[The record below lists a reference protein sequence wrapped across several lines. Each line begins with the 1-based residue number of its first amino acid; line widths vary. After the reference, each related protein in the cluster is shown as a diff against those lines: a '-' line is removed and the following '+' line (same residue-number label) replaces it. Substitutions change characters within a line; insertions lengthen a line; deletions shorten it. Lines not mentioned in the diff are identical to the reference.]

1 MKLSPVVICTFV
13 AIHVANAAP
22 QNCQDMANHVAQQ
35 FAAEKKMAGPSQAK
49 CQAISLVISD
59 LTDLAAACTRK
70 PEDDKFLNETYMP
83 LAKAIGEEAPNACSR

>member
-1 MKLSPVVICTFV
+1 MKISPVVICSFV
-13 AIHVANAAP
+13 ALNVAIATS
-22 QNCQDMANHVAQQ
+22 QNCRDMANHVAQE
-35 FAAEKKMAGPSQAK
+35 FAAEKKMTGPSQAK

-59 LTDLAAACTRK
+59 LTDLATACTRK